1 MSQPKKKPLA
11 TMAEALAQW
20 RSQSGIATRLDQAE
34 IVGAWAEL
42 VGPQIASVTE
52 CESVTPDG
60 VLRVRVATAPWAN
73 ELRLMTPRIIARLNA
88 GRRGRVKEIRW
99 IAAPPGRPGP

>member
-1 MSQPKKKPLA
+1 MSQPRKKPLA
-11 TMAEALAQW
+11 SIAEVLAQW

-42 VGPQIASVTE
+42 VGLQIASVTA

-60 VLRVRVATAPWAN
+60 VLRVHVTTAPWAN

-99 IAAPPGRPGP
+99 IAAAPGRPGP